1 MVLRELRL
9 FIVIEH
15 INNKSVFKG
24 GGFFFAMNFGLFL
37 PCARRCFDLFH
48 WS

>member
-24 GGFFFAMNFGLFL
+24 GGFFFRYEFWFVSTMCSSLF
-37 PCARRCFDLFH
+37 
-48 WS
+48 